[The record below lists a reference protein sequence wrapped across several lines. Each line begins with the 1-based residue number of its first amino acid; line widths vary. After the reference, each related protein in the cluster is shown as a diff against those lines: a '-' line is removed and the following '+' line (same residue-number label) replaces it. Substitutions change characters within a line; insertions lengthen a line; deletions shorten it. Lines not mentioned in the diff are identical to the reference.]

1 MTNYKKIYVSSIDNK
16 IIDETYKNLLEN
28 KWHFVILDVN
38 GVLNVLTKEKSL
50 FNINNEQQFINDF
63 KQDIYYK
70 TIIINKNISINENDL
85 NIYNAYIQKYKDIM
99 GKNIYGDK
107 YVFGSVAVKT
117 DKGFITTIRGKEN
130 LNDYTLVNSVD
141 HTNHT
146 LNVENKK
153 ATLNAPLLDY
163 LFKNEKVKVIVHIN
177 HEYDNNLPYYDYAF
191 PGTVRDSIRNN
202 KTSFNIKYHGVIYL
216 FDKNRNLIYGRNEK

>member
-1 MTNYKKIYVSSIDNK
+1 MINYKKIYVLSVDNK

-38 GVLNVLTKEKSL
+38 GELNVLTKEKSF
-50 FNINNEQQFINDF
+50 FNIKNEHKFINF
-63 KQDIYYK
+63 FEQDIYYK
-70 TIIINKNISINENDL
+70 TIINNKNIIVNENDL

-99 GKNIYGDK
+99 EKNIYGDK
-107 YVFGSVAVKT
+107 YIFGSVAVKT

-130 LNDYTLVNSVD
+130 LNEYTIVSNVN
-141 HTNHT
+141 HINHI
-146 LNVENKK
+146 LNVANKK

-177 HEYDNNLPYYDYAF
+177 HEYDDKLPYYDYAF
-191 PGTVRDSIRNN
+191 PGTVRDTIRDN

-216 FDKNRNLIYGRNEK
+216 FDKDGELI